1 MKGFLVTHTSHH
13 IHAFGFVEK
22 KHGVDQFPSG
32 GFRD

>member
-13 IHAFGFVEK
+13 IHALGFEK
-22 KHGVDQFPSG
+22 KHGVGQFPGG